1 MLVQGPD
8 KQEWRYPV
16 TLDDTSGF
24 YCISTPRPRR
34 PATTPC
40 RSSRIT
46 RSNATAPDFKKEA
59 YRLPTFEVLLNNAQ
73 NVPLDAPFQVG
84 LLARYYAGGVVTDRP
99 INWRVTQFPYTWTPP
114 GREGFLFSSDARFSG
129 EQTFRSTPVM
139 QSDGKT
145 DAGGSAQL
153 TLDPT
158 LEPTAQPRTYVVEAT
173 VTGDDGQQIRNVAH
187 IPALPP
193 FVLGVKM
200 PRYLPHPGSIA
211 ADLLALDAEGKP
223 RAGIDMTVRLIK
235 RDWNS
240 VLQASDF
247 TQGTAKYVTQE
258 IDRTLEERHVT
269 STDAAQTLNFA
280 ASEAGR
286 LRGGGDRRRPARP
299 AADACGWT
307 ASWPAT
313 RR

>member
-1 MLVQGPD
+1 M
-8 KQEWRYPV
+8 
-16 TLDDTSGF
+16 
-24 YCISTPRPRR
+24 
-34 PATTPC
+34 
-40 RSSRIT
+40 RSECDS
-46 RSNATAPDFKKEA
+46 ADFKKEA

-73 NVPLDAPFQVG
+73 KCRSMRRSRWGCWRAITPA
-84 LLARYYAGGVVTDRP
+84 ASSTDRP
-99 INWRVTQFPYTWTPP
+99 IKWRVTPVP
-114 GREGFLFSSDARFSG
+114 LHLDAHPAATASCSPAMRGSPASR
-129 EQTFRSTPVM
+129 RSAPRRCCRATA
-139 QSDGKT
+139 KT

-158 LEPTAQPRTYVVEAT
+158 LEPTAQPRTYMVEAT

-187 IPALPP
+187 VPALPP

-200 PRYLPHPGSIA
+200 PRYLPQPGAIA

-223 RAGIDMTVRLIK
+223 RAGLDMTVRLIK

-269 STDAAQTLNFA
+269 STERGADAEFRHA
-280 ASEAGR
+280 EAGR
-286 LRGGGDRRRPARP
+286 LCRGGDRARTGSAGGRRLQRRLLHGRRHAGDLV
-299 AADACGWT
+299 AAAGEDG
-307 ASWPAT
+307 